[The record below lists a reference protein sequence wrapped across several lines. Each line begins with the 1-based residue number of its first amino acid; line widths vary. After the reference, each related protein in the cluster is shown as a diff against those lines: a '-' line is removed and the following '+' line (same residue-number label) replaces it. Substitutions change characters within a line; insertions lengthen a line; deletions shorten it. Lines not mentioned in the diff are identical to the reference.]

1 MSPTLRRLSALACLT
16 LPALASALV
25 PVGPAAGQAGG
36 SPNVMIILTDDQRAM
51 DTMEHMPKTLQ
62 WFGQGGTS
70 FTEGFATTPLCC
82 PSRAAIMSGRLNHN
96 NNVRTNG
103 DQELLD
109 HNSTIQRYLDQAG
122 YRTGLAGKFLN
133 LWPVANNPPNFDRWA
148 LLKPEDTG
156 YYNSQFNVEGAVQTV
171 PGYSTDYIRD
181 YTLDLLD
188 TWEVNNDD
196 RPWFLHVA
204 PYAPHDPA
212 DPAARH
218 AAATF
223 PPWPGNPA
231 VFEADR
237 SDKPPSVRNA
247 RRTYEEAL
255 VDRERQLRTLLA
267 VDQMVDAIF
276 QRLEAT
282 GEQNTLAFF
291 LSDNGFFWAEHG
303 LRGKNRPYTEAIKVP
318 FFMRWPG
325 RVAAGGVHGSPAANI
340 DLAPTILQAAGIS
353 PAAQYPLDGKSLLQ
367 GGPRK
372 KMLAE
377 SWPPEARGP
386 WASTRTPKYQYMEYY
401 NRDTGAVQ
409 FREYYD
415 LSVDPYQLQNLYG
428 DGRPRNDPWAPALTR
443 ELEGMKTCV
452 GTACLDVMREPGIP
466 RRCPG
471 ATAKPGHH
479 LVGSQFRDSIGGF
492 SWRNVICGRE
502 GADNLR
508 GKGGRDRLI
517 GHSGPD
523 TLVGGPGDD
532 ILDGKSGRDVCR
544 GGPGKDRFRSC
555 QRKSG

>member
-1 MSPTLRRLSALACLT
+1 MSPTVRRLTALACLT
-16 LPALASALV
+16 LPALASTLV
-25 PVGPAAGQAGG
+25 PVVPAAGQA
-36 SPNVMIILTDDQRAM
+36 SSAPNVLIILTDDQRAM

-62 WFGQGGTS
+62 WFGQGGTN

-82 PSRAAIMSGRLNHN
+82 PSRAAIMTGRLNHN

-103 DQELLD
+103 DQEQLD
-109 HNSTIQRYLDQAG
+109 HNSTIQRYLDQAE

-156 YYNSQFNVEGAVQTV
+156 YYNSQFNVDGTTQTIAE
-171 PGYSTDYIRD
+171 YSTDYLRD
-181 YTLDLLD
+181 YTLGLLN
-188 TWEVNNDD
+188 TWEANNDD
-196 RPWFLHVA
+196 QPWFLHVA

-212 DPAARH
+212 DPAVRH

-231 VFEADR
+231 VFESDR

-247 RRTYEEAL
+247 RRTYEGAL

-267 VDQMVDAIF
+267 VDEMVDAIF
-276 QRLEAT
+276 QRLAAH

-303 LRGKNRPYTEAIKVP
+303 VRGKDRPYTEAIKVP
-318 FFMRWPG
+318 FFVRWPG
-325 RVAAGGVHGSPAANI
+325 RVAAGGVHGSPVANI
-340 DLAPTILQAAGIS
+340 DLAPTILQAADIT
-353 PAAQYPLDGKSLLQ
+353 PAAQYPLDGKSLLG
-367 GGPRK
+367 GGPRR
-372 KMLAE
+372 KMLTE

-386 WASTRTPKYQYMEYY
+386 WASTRTPTYQYMEYY

-415 LSVDPYQLQNLYG
+415 LTKDPYQLQNLYG
-428 DGRPRNDPWAPALTR
+428 DRTPRNDPWAPALTR
-443 ELEGMKTCV
+443 ELDGMKTCV
-452 GTACLDVMREPGIP
+452 GTACLDVMREPTIP

-479 LVGSQFRDSIGGF
+479 LVGSQLRDSIGGF
-492 SWRNVICGRE
+492 PWRNVVCGRD

-508 GKGGRDRLI
+508 GKGGRDRLL
-517 GHSGPD
+517 GHRGAD
-523 TLVGGPGDD
+523 TLAGGPGDD
-532 ILDGKSGRDVCR
+532 IIDGKGGRDVCR
-544 GGPGKDRFRSC
+544 GGPGKDTFRRC
-555 QRKSG
+555 ERRSG

>member
-156 YYNSQFNVEGAVQTV
+156 YYNSQFNVDGAVQTV

-267 VDQMVDAIF
+267 VDEMVDAIF

-325 RVAAGGVHGSPAANI
+325 RVAAGGAHGSPAANI

-415 LSVDPYQLQNLYG
+415 LSIDPYQLQNLYG
-428 DGRPRNDPWAPALTR
+428 DGRPRNDPWVPALTR
-443 ELEGMKTCV
+443 ELDGMKTCV
-452 GTACLDVMREPGIP
+452 GAACLDVMREPGIP

-492 SWRNVICGRE
+492 SWRNVMCGRD

-517 GHSGPD
+517 GHRGPD

>member
-1 MSPTLRRLSALACLT
+1 MPPTLRRLSALACLT

-70 FTEGFATTPLCC
+70 FTEGVATTPLCC

-156 YYNSQFNVEGAVQTV
+156 YYNSQFNVDGAVQTV

-267 VDQMVDAIF
+267 VDEMVDAIF

-325 RVAAGGVHGSPAANI
+325 RVAAGGAHGSPAANI

-367 GGPRK
+367 GRPRK

-386 WASTRTPKYQYMEYY
+386 WASTRTP
-401 NRDTGAVQ
+401 
-409 FREYYD
+409 
-415 LSVDPYQLQNLYG
+415 
-428 DGRPRNDPWAPALTR
+428 
-443 ELEGMKTCV
+443 
-452 GTACLDVMREPGIP
+452 GIP

-471 ATAKPGHH
+471 ATGKPGHH

-492 SWRNVICGRE
+492 AWRNVICGRD

-517 GHSGPD
+517 GHRGPD